1 MKIRCRPGGRCN
13 RRKPRGD
20 NHRQRRQ
27 LACQCLYTG
36 STYREEQFGNADAP
50 NTIYYTDESGLNGA
64 GNLAVKQGDGTWR
77 VAALRIFDGWD
88 WAPLTVSLYIYY
100 TTH

>member
-1 MKIRCRPGGRCN
+1 MAIIT
-13 RRKPRGD
+13 D
-20 NHRQRRQ
+20 NDGNS
-27 LACQCLYTG
+27 LANVSIPAPHTVKSNSGTQM
-36 STYREEQFGNADAP
+36 NP

-88 WAPLTVSLYIYY
+88 WAPRFNIWEDPNSLFADKESDW
-100 TTH
+100 